1 MSPTFAP
8 AGVYTALVTP
18 FQDDGTQAIDVRALD
33 RLVDDQ
39 LEAGIDGLVPCGTT
53 GESPTLT
60 SEEQAAVIAQ
70 VAVRARGK
78 ATVLAGTGTNATR
91 STIERS
97 QAALR
102 AGADAVMIVVPYY
115 NKPTQEGLV
124 RHFVAAARAV
134 SCPVVV
140 YNVPGRTGIDLL
152 PDAMAQILDAAPNVV
167 GMKEATGNVLRA
179 QELVRRFG
187 DRLAVMCGDDTL
199 TLPMMASG
207 ARGVISVTSNLMPKE
222 VCRLVRLADD
232 GRLGEARGLHL
243 SLLPV
248 HEAMFLES
256 NPAPVKAAL
265 ALADRMTD
273 VVRSPLVRASV
284 GTRSAIQAALALYK
298 RGMA

>member
-1 MSPTFAP
+1 MSATFALS
-8 AGVYTALVTP
+8 GVYTALVTP

-39 LEAGIDGLVPCGTT
+39 LEAGVDGLVPCGTT
-53 GESPTLT
+53 GESPTLS

-78 ATVLAGTGTNATR
+78 AKVLAGTGTNATR

-97 QAALR
+97 QAAVR

-115 NKPTQEGLV
+115 NKPTQDGLV

-140 YNVPGRTGIDLL
+140 YNIPGRTGIDLL
-152 PDAMAQILDAAPNVV
+152 PGAMAEIMDAAPNVV

-187 DRLAVMCGDDTL
+187 NRLSVMCGDDTL
-199 TLPMMASG
+199 
-207 ARGVISVTSNLMPKE
+207 KE

-248 HEAMFLES
+248 HEAMFIES

-265 ALADRMTD
+265 ALAERMTD
-273 VVRSPLVRASV
+273 VVRSPLVRASTS
-284 GTRSAIQAALALYK
+284 TRAAIQAALASYK
-298 RGMA
+298 RGVA